1 MSRSV
6 DVLEGMVKEGVG
18 REDPYVAAELVTF
31 RMNKEMM
38 LVDQST
44 FLLKPFHCKL
54 YCKIILVKIIF
65 LEPLVCSLQRSLL
78 AREQQIAGRIQGP
91 SSVLLG

>member
-6 DVLEGMVKEGVG
+6 DVLEGMVKEGAG

-44 FLLKPFHCKL
+44 FFTLNPLKPFHCKL
-54 YCKIILVKIIF
+54 L
-65 LEPLVCSLQRSLL
+65 
-78 AREQQIAGRIQGP
+78 
-91 SSVLLG
+91 

>member
-44 FLLKPFHCKL
+44 FLL
-54 YCKIILVKIIF
+54 
-65 LEPLVCSLQRSLL
+65 
-78 AREQQIAGRIQGP
+78 
-91 SSVLLG
+91 